1 MFFFIPGFLCDI
13 GVEAREEFPVELLE
27 HQVFPVVLVPDVVC
41 QMLAD
46 APIFIICGLAAAD
59 ADHTVEFFVV
69 LPEKGEHGLLPE
81 IGAEIHLFDHHRSY
95 ELLLV
100 E

>member
-13 GVEAREEFPVELLE
+13 GVEAREKFPVELLE

-69 LPEKGEHGLLPE
+69 LPEGEHGLLTE
-81 IGAEIHLFDHHRSY
+81 VGSKVHLFDHQGGY
-95 ELLLV
+95 ERLFV

>member
-69 LPEKGEHGLLPE
+69 LPEKGEHGLLTE
-81 IGAEIHLFDHHRSY
+81 VGSKVHLFDHQGGY
-95 ELLLV
+95 ERLFV

>member
-13 GVEAREEFPVELLE
+13 GVEACEELPVELLE
-27 HQVFPVVLVPDVVC
+27 HQVFPVVFVPYIVC

-46 APIFIICGLAAAD
+46 APIFIICGLATAD

-69 LPEKGEHGLLPE
+69 LPEKGEHGLLTE
-81 IGAEIHLFDHHRSY
+81 VGSEVHLFDHQGGY
-95 ELLLV
+95 ERLFV